1 MHEDNN
7 EGLKRVLLTFIRQGM
22 KTLEESNAEGVH
34 YCRPVKTSHK
44 GIFLA
49 TLEKLMKEWPGVSH
63 LVMNS
68 ASRVPGDKP
77 RMVIRCRYIYKNII
91 GFVSAEVVG
100 STEPGVPYF
109 SHYPHIF

>member
-49 TLEKLMKEWPGVSH
+49 TLKKLMKEWTTGSH
-63 LVMNS
+63 MVLNISLRTCGDIPLVDI
-68 ASRVPGDKP
+68 GLIID
-77 RMVIRCRYIYKNII
+77 IRSY
-91 GFVSAEVVG
+91 
-100 STEPGVPYF
+100 
-109 SHYPHIF
+109 